1 MEEKFSSNLLKQV
14 VNVEATSGLS
24 AVSPQTPR
32 APQDT
37 GQSAVAHCNQGLNG
51 DGGGGCACDDDY
63 SDEDSEHGNKIVV
76 IMDGC
81 PLMVLKGDGGIRNK
95 LG

>member
-1 MEEKFSSNLLKQV
+1 MPVLTASTATNLNNEFKMEEKFSSNLLKQV

-63 SDEDSEHGNKIVV
+63 SDEDCI
-76 IMDGC
+76 
-81 PLMVLKGDGGIRNK
+81 
-95 LG
+95 